1 MPSPRARRD
10 SWGRCVWTKTHLE
23 FAKCECYIRSVN
35 EIGTPIRD
43 VDHLR
48 DALALLGALLAAE
61 GETARIA
68 VVGGSAMLLDGLI
81 ARATRDVDVVA
92 LVEGDELVGVSE
104 SSAGLN
110 RYVSAV
116 ALELGLEPHWLN
128 FGPTSLLDAG
138 LPTGF
143 LRRCRAETFGA
154 LTVFIADRY
163 DLIHMKLYAATD
175 HGPTSKHMADL
186 EAMKPS
192 PQELE
197 DARRWCMEHDVSDAF
212 ANELDSAIAWVDG
225 RRDG

>member
-1 MPSPRARRD
+1 M
-10 SWGRCVWTKTHLE
+10 G
-23 FAKCECYIRSVN
+23 

-43 VDHLR
+43 ADHLR
-48 DALALLGALLAAE
+48 DAFALLGALLAAE
-61 GETARIA
+61 EVTASIA
-68 VVGGSAMLLDGLI
+68 VVGGSAMLLDGLV
-81 ARATRDVDVVA
+81 ASATRDVDVVA
-92 LVEGDELVGVSE
+92 LVEDDELVGASE
-104 SSAGLN
+104 FSVGLE

-175 HGPTSKHMADL
+175 HGPASKHMADL
-186 EAMKPS
+186 EAMNPS
-192 PQELE
+192 LQELE
-197 DARRWCMEHDVSDAF
+197 DARRWCMKHDVSDAF
-212 ANELDSAIAWVDG
+212 ANELDSAIARVEG

>member
-1 MPSPRARRD
+1 MGEAR
-10 SWGRCVWTKTHLE
+10 
-23 FAKCECYIRSVN
+23 
-35 EIGTPIRD
+35 TPIRD
-43 VDHLR
+43 ADHLR

-61 GETARIA
+61 GVTARIA
-68 VVGGSAMLLDGLI
+68 VVGGSAMLLDGLV

-92 LVEGDELVGVSE
+92 LVEDDELVGVSE
-104 SSAGLN
+104 FSVGLE

-143 LRRCRAETFGA
+143 LRRCRVEGFGA

-192 PQELE
+192 LQELE
-197 DARRWCMEHDVSDAF
+197 DARQWCMKHDVSDAF
-212 ANELDSAIAWVDG
+212 ANELDSAIAWVEG